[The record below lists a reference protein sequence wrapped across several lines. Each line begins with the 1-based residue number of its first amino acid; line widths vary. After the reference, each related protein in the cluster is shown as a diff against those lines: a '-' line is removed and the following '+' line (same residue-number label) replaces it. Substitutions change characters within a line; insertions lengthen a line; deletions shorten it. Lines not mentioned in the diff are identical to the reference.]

1 MTKWISYDIGLI
13 LCFPRFCRIF
23 GNFSALL
30 SLVFLVEILSFN
42 TLLILLFNVNV
53 L

>member
-1 MTKWISYDIGLI
+1 
-13 LCFPRFCRIF
+13 
-23 GNFSALL
+23 LL